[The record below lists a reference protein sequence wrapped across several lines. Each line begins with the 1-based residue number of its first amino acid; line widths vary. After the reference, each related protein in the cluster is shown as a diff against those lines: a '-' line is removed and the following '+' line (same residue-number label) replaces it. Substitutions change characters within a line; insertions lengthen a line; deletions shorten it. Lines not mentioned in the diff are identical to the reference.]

1 MQSYISK
8 IDDIK
13 LSDLKWADGK
23 DEVSKVYKQ
32 SKVAFLN
39 FRKYRETYLLYLN

>member
-23 DEVSKVYKQ
+23 EQMVRMKLV
-32 SKVAFLN
+32 
-39 FRKYRETYLLYLN
+39 KYTNRVK